1 MNIEPVFRLKASTAS
16 FQNATQNVNQAS
28 SPVLQSLEE
37 DRKFNRG
44 FEFVLENI
52 LNGKFNEAVIDS
64 LVNPKFD
71 NVGDLQKKTGGDSLT
86 IQGDRIRISEFP
98 GLKNL
103 NLTPDDTEILKRLF
117 QINSKNQQFA
127 KETQLNLNAISFA
140 LENILNGK
148 FNEAVIDS
156 LVNPKFDNVGDLQK
170 KTGGD
175 SLTIQGDRIRIS
187 EFPGLKNLN
196 LTPDDT
202 EILKRLFQ
210 INSKNQ
216 QFAKETQLNL
226 NAISFALEN
235 ILNGEFNEV
244 VIDSLVNP
252 KFDNTGDLQKKTGGD
267 SRTIEGIRIGI
278 SRFPGLENLNLSLDD
293 AEILKTIQKF
303 CSKPEFPDEYKKN
316 FSEFLSS
323 GDTNILKNFK
333 SSLESQE
340 VKEETQELIQVIDK
354 LVKSTEVLNLKK
366 EIYTGIADN
375 RNTDE
380 LRDLVN
386 NYEAKG
392 QDDINLKRELI
403 KATVGKDEQDII
415 VKTVEKLEERN
426 PDAAIAVSAPL
437 LGINLEAAQGL
448 RKLAYRLELS
458 DYRTELEKR
467 LREDLNT
474 GSLDFSQSNEFLKN
488 NRLRPAIEELNY
500 IESIKE
506 IQEKTK
512 VLIEGL
518 TTIRVR
524 QQATELRGNFGNNPP
539 EEVLQKIDTLSTKG
553 PAISA
558 ELREL
563 YKTYATAN
571 LPAVFQSL
579 FLPAIQEQ
587 KAIELQSQFIQKE
600 LGGNVEAFEYMR
612 KNFVA
617 VILPLVESLRANPKT
632 SKEIAVY
639 LENDNGVRRKALF
652 ELRLTQLK
660 TQRDLSEIEEN
671 YLRSVERLSLFNPY
685 AVACAA
691 VKPEIT
697 SEYLKIYFQK
707 LSSSSKTQIQDG
719 AYIPLIQIGTGP
731 NGLAGIGEIVRNNP
745 DLANSMLVIDSGK
758 QPGGP
763 FAVPNGAAWAL
774 NSANAR
780 GASVRVLPDKP
791 IIDERLTVRGF
802 GSPTRWYPGERIEDL
817 ATSRGGSINPTV
829 DYLPTPDETSSK
841 RYATNQELQL
851 VLAMQAALL
860 VKNLALETEII
871 KIEPNQDKDLQGDK
885 IVTLRIK
892 EEGDSFREVKVRTDA
907 IFYSS
912 GLGEPTYG
920 FPIDDTKQAQQI
932 LQEQKDD
939 EFPKLSTTLEAFKAL
954 ADIENPREIKGN
966 TVVIYGGGNSADTLL
981 EYLGQLFNGSND
993 SVNKI
998 EKIYVLLPDEL
1009 SPRPRYAQIKDL
1021 TPRNG
1026 NPNLIEFVNVKVGDV
1041 AYESNTGEPSNRKL
1055 ILLDKDGERIKDA
1068 SGADVISDYVIAATG
1083 FKSNLNK
1090 ILEDYAQAISSPN
1103 GNELKEK
1110 LTLPT
1115 NPGIA
1120 VAEIMSGDPNILIV
1134 GTASSS
1140 NFNLEKLAQL
1150 PRLAREALL
1159 RNGAENAVA
1168 IGFRGPDTQAA
1179 VSIWLNQR
1187 EVNLAENTEK
1197 SSSRTEINIVS
1208 DQKSLKRDEIIF
1220 SASINPEEIRIPNNI
1235 SDTSLLLEP
1244 IFYSNLG
1251 NQIELL
1257 DGDKRFNGKLN
1268 FTLSHNQYEQS
1279 MTLSFKGSE
1288 NGLIQ
1293 ARTGIAEE
1301 SLPDELVRKILNSLQ
1316 DPDFQKYAL
1325 TELNNKR
1332 GGNPS
1337 LSFSLN
1343 IKKGYLDPTRSFIEA

>member
-1 MNIEPVFRLKASTAS
+1 MTIKSVFTLKASTAS
-16 FQNATQNVNQAS
+16 VQNATQNLNQAS

-44 FEFVLENI
+44 FNVALANVLLGNI
-52 LNGKFNEAVIDS
+52 GEAVIDS
-64 LVNPKFD
+64 LVNPSFD
-71 NVGDLQKKTGGDSLT
+71 NNNYLLGKDNKRVLDENRFFIPQDN
-86 IQGDRIRISEFP
+86 I
-98 GLKNL
+98 KNL
-103 NLTPDDTEILKRLF
+103 KLNPNDAEILKKLL
-117 QINSKNQQFA
+117 QINSENEKNRQ
-127 KETQLNLNAISFA
+127 EVESNLNAVRSVLA
-140 LENILNGK
+140 NVLRGNIGK
-148 FNEAVIDS
+148 AVIDS
-156 LVNPKFDNVGDLQK
+156 LVNPSFDNSNYLLGEDNKRV
-170 KTGGD
+170 
-175 SLTIQGDRIRIS
+175 
-187 EFPGLKNLN
+187 LN
-196 LTPDDT
+196 
-202 EILKRLFQ
+202 E
-210 INSKNQ
+210 NG
-216 QFAKETQLNL
+216 
-226 NAISFALEN
+226 SFIPQNN
-235 ILNGEFNEV
+235 I
-244 VIDSLVNP
+244 
-252 KFDNTGDLQKKTGGD
+252 
-267 SRTIEGIRIGI
+267 
-278 SRFPGLENLNLSLDD
+278 ENLKLSPND

-333 SSLESQE
+333 SSLASQE
-340 VKEETQELIQVIDK
+340 VREETQELIQVIDK
-354 LVKSTEVLNLKK
+354 LVKSTEALNLKK

-386 NYEAKG
+386 NYEAKD
-392 QDDINLKRELI
+392 QDDINLKRELL

-415 VKTVEKLEERN
+415 VRTVEKLEERN
-426 PDAAIAVSAPL
+426 PDAAIAASVPL

-500 IESIKE
+500 IESIKK

-512 VLIEGL
+512 ALIQDL
-518 TTIRVR
+518 IPIRVR
-524 QQATELRGNFGNNPP
+524 QQATELRENFDKKPP
-539 EEVLQKIDTLSTKG
+539 AEVLQTIGDLGAQG

-558 ELREL
+558 ELSEL

-571 LPAVFQSL
+571 LPGIFETL
-579 FLPAIQEQ
+579 FLPQIQEA
-587 KAIELQSQFIQKE
+587 KALELQSKFTRTE
-600 LGGNVEAFEYMR
+600 LGGNLEAFKYMQG
-612 KNFVA
+612 NFVK
-617 VILPLVESLRANPKT
+617 VMFPLVESLRANPKT
-632 SKEIAVY
+632 SKEIGVY
-639 LENDNGVRRKALF
+639 LENDRNGVRGKTPF
-652 ELRLTQLK
+652 EQRLSQLK
-660 TQRDLSEIEEN
+660 KQRDLSEIEEN

-1115 NPGIA
+1115 NPDIT
-1120 VAEIMSGDPNILIV
+1120 VAETLFRDPNILIV

-1150 PRLAREALL
+1150 PLLAREALS
-1159 RNGAENAVA
+1159 RNGPENAVA

-1197 SSSRTEINIVS
+1197 SSSRREIDIVS

-1220 SASINPEEIRIPNNI
+1220 STRINPEEIKIPNNI

-1268 FTLSHNQYEQS
+1268 FTLSYNKHEQS

-1301 SLPDELVRKILNSLQ
+1301 NLPDELVRKILNSLQ
-1316 DPDFQKYAL
+1316 DPHFQKYAL